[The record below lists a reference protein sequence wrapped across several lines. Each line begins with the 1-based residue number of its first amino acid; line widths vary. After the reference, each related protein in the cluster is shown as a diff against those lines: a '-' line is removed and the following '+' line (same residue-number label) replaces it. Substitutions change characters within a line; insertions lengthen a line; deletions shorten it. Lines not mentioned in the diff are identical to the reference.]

1 MPEFRSIEIRS
12 GFAKAALA
20 HPSLR
25 FRTPENKTE
34 FRFRNPL
41 AVAPATLI
49 KHATR
54 SRRETLEATAAMCK
68 YDDA

>member
-12 GFAKAALA
+12 GFANAALA
-20 HPSLR
+20 RPSLR
-25 FRTPENKTE
+25 LRAPENKTE
-34 FRFRNPL
+34 FRFKPI

-49 KHATR
+49 RHATR
-54 SRRETLEATAAMCK
+54 SRREILEATAAMCK